1 MAKRQ
6 LDDTG
11 RDTPLP
17 LNGGYSERDPRIK
30 KEMLKKCT
38 LQGLEKKERKI
49 LIAEFASGLWV
60 FFRA

>member
-30 KEMLKKCT
+30 EEMRKKYK
-38 LQGLEKKERKI
+38 GFRKKKKI